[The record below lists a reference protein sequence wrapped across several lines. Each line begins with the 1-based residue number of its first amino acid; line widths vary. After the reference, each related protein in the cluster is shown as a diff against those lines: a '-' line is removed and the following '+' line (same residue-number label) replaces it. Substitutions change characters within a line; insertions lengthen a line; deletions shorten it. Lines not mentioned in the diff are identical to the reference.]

1 MPFEEPD
8 DIASDIRA
16 AFDAPA
22 AAPEPLAP
30 APELDGD
37 LAAAKAPDQSSEVS
51 NEGDSRAR
59 DESGRFAKK
68 EGVANPVEQ
77 AQPVVATPQAVAEP
91 PLETIRPPASWSATA
106 KSQFAA
112 LDPVIQKEIL
122 KREGDIETGKAQ
134 WDAKGEKLN
143 RYEALI
149 APYREKFAVQG
160 LDEFAAINALL
171 NAQTMLEK
179 NPAEAIAYLARQ
191 YGAPLPSGPLAQQ
204 QAFQPQ
210 QQQPDP
216 QYLQL
221 ATQVQSLQRRGG
233 LPQGQPLLRQREG
246 RDGQAH
252 PGRHGARH
260 PDPTTCYAKSSPRP
274 CATARGSWQPDN
286 MRTRTR
292 ARFSSPNLTRHE
304 APASAARIRSPP
316 GGRTIVQEL
325 DYAENATYQRYSG
338 YEVLNISPSDV
349 FTAAEFDWKQAAV
362 AVTISGLEGDVQ
374 NTGPEADH
382 RPAVVSDQ
390 ERREDDAERH
400 LGRHVLQRHRGLG
413 QADRGPSAPGGRR
426 ADLRHRGRHQP
437 RDLEFLAQP
446 EVPDHLGRRLGGFGV
461 EHPEVHERLY
471 AKLVRQID
479 KPDLI
484 LADTPT
490 TTSTSTRSR
499 PSSGSPPTRWRG
511 RLHQPQ
517 VHGRRRGLDGFAAG
531 AAGVAASASSGGC
544 PANHMYFL
552 NTDYIHWRP
561 HPSRNMVALDTVQS
575 INQDATVKLI
585 VFAGNMTLSN
595 AFLQGV
601 MFQD

>member
-221 ATQVQSLQRRGG
+221 ATQVQSLQQFIAQQQQATEEREF
-233 LPQGQPLLRQREG
+233 GQVKSDVEAFRKDNLYFDNVKVEMGKLI
-246 RDGQAH
+246 QA
-252 PGRHGARH
+252 GMA
-260 PDPTTCYAKSSPRP
+260 PDIQTAYDMACYANPEIRALLIAQNAPKPPQAPPQVPAGTPAGLSVVGSPGLSQQVSQADPNSS
-274 CATARGSWQPDN
+274 
-286 MRTRTR
+286 
-292 ARFSSPNLTRHE
+292 
-304 APASAARIRSPP
+304 I
-316 GGRTIVQEL
+316 
-325 DYAENATYQRYSG
+325 
-338 YEVLNISPSDV
+338 
-349 FTAAEFDWKQAAV
+349 
-362 AVTISGLEGDVQ
+362 
-374 NTGPEADH
+374 
-382 RPAVVSDQ
+382 
-390 ERREDDAERH
+390 EDDVRAA
-400 LGRHVLQRHRGLG
+400 LKAVSGRV
-413 QADRGPSAPGGRR
+413 
-426 ADLRHRGRHQP
+426 
-437 RDLEFLAQP
+437 
-446 EVPDHLGRRLGGFGV
+446 
-461 EHPEVHERLY
+461 
-471 AKLVRQID
+471 
-479 KPDLI
+479 
-484 LADTPT
+484 
-490 TTSTSTRSR
+490 
-499 PSSGSPPTRWRG
+499 
-511 RLHQPQ
+511 
-517 VHGRRRGLDGFAAG
+517 
-531 AAGVAASASSGGC
+531 
-544 PANHMYFL
+544 
-552 NTDYIHWRP
+552 
-561 HPSRNMVALDTVQS
+561 
-575 INQDATVKLI
+575 
-585 VFAGNMTLSN
+585 
-595 AFLQGV
+595 
-601 MFQD
+601 